1 MLNREKS
8 MFDSLMWQQIA
19 EQFHFIRPL
28 WLLILIPF
36 GIVIYLRWKQ
46 DAKNEWQEQ
55 LPKHLRNAL
64 TINDAGWKKQL
75 PLKLLGVSMF
85 VAIIVCAGPTWQ
97 REASPFGEDKA
108 ALLIVLDNSES
119 MLQKDLA
126 PNRLERSKQ
135 KIRDLIKQRQGG
147 KTGLVVFSGSAHLAM
162 PLTKDDS
169 VFAPFLAAI
178 QPDIMPVEGKSAE
191 TALPLIDPQLG
202 AESVGTVLLITDG
215 VNPTTTEAFKS
226 YFEKSRH
233 QLLVLAAGNGD
244 RASDNPMDLS
254 SLKSL
259 ASKSNGSVVEVTI
272 DDSDIKTL
280 NSKIERHMQLNNES
294 AMPWKDMGYFLL
306 FPVSLLMLSWFRKG
320 WLVKWCLVALIVF
333 PSFYSTPT
341 YAETVSLKAK
351 TNEPVKEVTAWDRT
365 TQWWMDLWL
374 TPDQQGQWY
383 FDKFEYLTAAKRYQD
398 PLKKGIAYYYAGEYK
413 LAHSAFLQVKTNL
426 GIFNA
431 ANSLA
436 RQREYLAA
444 RDVYQLLLERDLES
458 ELKEKVENNLSIM
471 QGIVDEVNRMSESQK
486 GSTDGPEESFELGDD
501 KPKTGDGADEKVDSA
516 LMKEEKLNANEILG
530 SQELADKWLRRV
542 EADPKYFLRAKFQ
555 LQLRAQSSGS
565 QSSVSGSENS
575 GEGK

>member
-8 MFDSLMWQQIA
+8 MFDSLMWQQMTD
-19 EQFHFIRPL
+19 QFHFIRPL
-28 WLLILIPF
+28 WLLVLIPF

-46 DAKNEWQEQ
+46 DSKNEWQEQ
-55 LPKHLRNAL
+55 LPKHLRSAL

-178 QPDIMPVEGKSAE
+178 QPDIMPVEGKNAE
-191 TALPLIDPQLG
+191 TALPLIEPQLG

-215 VNPTTTEAFKS
+215 VNPATTDTFKS

-341 YAETVSLKAK
+341 HAETVSLKAK
-351 TNEPVKEVTAWDRT
+351 TNEPVKEVTAWDKT

-374 TPDQQGQWY
+374 TPDQQGQWS
-383 FDKFEYLTAAKRYQD
+383 FDKFEYLIAAKHYQD

-458 ELKEKVENNLSIM
+458 ELKEKVENNLSVM

-486 GSTDGPEESFELGDD
+486 GTTDGPEESFELGDD
-501 KPKTGDGADEKVDSA
+501 KPKTGDGADEKVDAA

-565 QSSVSGSENS
+565 QSSASGSENS

>member
-64 TINDAGWKKQL
+64 TINDAEWKKQL

-320 WLVKWCLVALIVF
+320 WLVKWCLVALIVS

-351 TNEPVKEVTAWDRT
+351 TNESVKEVTAWDKT

-398 PLKKGIAYYYAGEYK
+398 PLKKGTAYYYAGEYK

-444 RDVYQLLLERDLES
+444 RDVYQLLLERELES

-516 LMKEEKLNANEILG
+516 FMKEEKLNANEILG

-555 LQLRAQSSGS
+555 LQLRAQSSGF
-565 QSSVSGSENS
+565 QSSISGSENS

>member
-8 MFDSLMWQQIA
+8 MFDSLMLQQIA

-28 WLLILIPF
+28 WLLVLIPF

-46 DAKNEWQEQ
+46 DSKNEWQEQ

-169 VFAPFLAAI
+169 VFEPFLAAI
-178 QPDIMPVEGKSAE
+178 QPDIMPVEGKNSE
-191 TALPLIDPQLG
+191 TALPLIAPQLG

-215 VNPTTTEAFKS
+215 VNPATTEEFKS